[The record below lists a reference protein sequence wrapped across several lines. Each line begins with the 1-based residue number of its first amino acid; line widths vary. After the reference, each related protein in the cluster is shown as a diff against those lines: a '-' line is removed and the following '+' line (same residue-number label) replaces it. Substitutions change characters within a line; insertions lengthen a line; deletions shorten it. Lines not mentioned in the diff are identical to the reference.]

1 MSQQKTTKKI
11 QIVGNA
17 VLLTSKLKLDTIKKI
32 EKFNKDLLCL
42 TEIKDDE
49 VKELFRINVG
59 KTASLSKYGVTFTNA
74 NAEGYACT
82 TFLLPNNVKDRK
94 EYIKEEYGTALFMLS
109 DLEDAIA
116 TAESEIN
123 AAFEKLNDDITEI

>member
-1 MSQQKTTKKI
+1 MSEKKVTKKV
-11 QIVGNA
+11 QIIGNA
-17 VLLTSKLKLDTIKKI
+17 LLLTSKLKLDTIKKI

-42 TEIKDDE
+42 TEVNGDE
-49 VKELFRINVG
+49 VKELFRISIG
-59 KTASLSKYGVTFTNA
+59 KTADISKYGVVFTNA
-74 NAEGYACT
+74 DTNGNACAT
-82 TFLLPNNVKDRK
+82 ILLPNNLKNRT
-94 EYIKEEYGTALFMLS
+94 EYVKEEYGTALFMLS